1 MEIPD
6 LKGRSFL
13 DIGCGSGIH
22 SLAALKAGAAKV
34 ISFDVD
40 PYSVETTRR
49 VREMS
54 GSPETWDVLSG
65 SILDEKFLSGISLAD
80 IVYSWGVLHHTGNM
94 WKAVENASR
103 FIKDNGIFYVALYVT
118 TPKSDY
124 WVRIKKR
131 YNTASSAGKAF
142 MEQWYM
148 WRHLIIPYFM
158 RSKDPLKYILE
169 YKQKRG
175 MSYFTDVK
183 DWLGGY
189 PYEHAKIEEV
199 LKFCRE
205 KLGLELAGLG
215 TGEACIEYLFKKS
228 GKRS

>member
-1 MEIPD
+1 MTEFSFGRNWDQFIKNYLTEERVEAAKKHILDFLEIPD

-80 IVYSWGVLHHTGNM
+80 IVYSWGCCTIRGICGRQ
-94 WKAVENASR
+94 WKTRQGS
-103 FIKDNGIFYVALYVT
+103 L
-118 TPKSDY
+118 
-124 WVRIKKR
+124 RI
-131 YNTASSAGKAF
+131 TVF
-142 MEQWYM
+142 FT
-148 WRHLIIPYFM
+148 WRC
-158 RSKDPLKYILE
+158 
-169 YKQKRG
+169 
-175 MSYFTDVK
+175 T
-183 DWLGGY
+183 
-189 PYEHAKIEEV
+189 
-199 LKFCRE
+199 
-205 KLGLELAGLG
+205 
-215 TGEACIEYLFKKS
+215 
-228 GKRS
+228 